1 METEIFLQSLC
12 AANDSFPYP
21 LREYAFIDVADIGF
35 TQAVRDACAMN
46 RCGCYG
52 KTWACPPGV
61 GDWQTLKR
69 HFMTYRRAMVYTTAH
84 ELEDSFDFEGMM
96 AAKDVHAAND
106 EYLAARLRETAGPF
120 EIVGA
125 AACDLCPKC
134 TYPDAPCRFPD
145 RKKDGGSLRYRR
157 GGAREYVRNPV
168 HERRRYRDLFFRCV
182 FRMTCRSRFV

>member
-145 RKKDGGSLRYRR
+145 RKKKTAEACGIDVAALANTCGIRYTN
-157 GGAREYVRNPV
+157 GADTVTYFSVV
-168 HERRRYRDLFFRCV
+168 FFV
-182 FRMTCRSRFV
+182 